1 MFSLLYH
8 LAYSRGKIGEALLSM
23 TLRLPV
29 IETLMIREGLVLC
42 PKGESQNFN
51 EGHAK
56 FVQSL
61 TNEVETWEHSPM
73 LSLSSLLWFFKDE
86 ERPLC
91 PSWVPVRAAGV
102 VLRSPV
108 SLPSLCVVDR
118 GCLSLAHR

>member
-1 MFSLLYH
+1 
-8 LAYSRGKIGEALLSM
+8 M

-73 LSLSSLLWFFKDE
+73 LSLSSLLWFFEDE

-91 PSWVPVRAAGV
+91 PSWVLSEP
-102 VLRSPV
+102 LELYCTLLYPCH
-108 SLPSLCVVDR
+108 LCVLYTKAACHWHTDR
-118 GCLSLAHR
+118 KELLDGPTHAAQAQG